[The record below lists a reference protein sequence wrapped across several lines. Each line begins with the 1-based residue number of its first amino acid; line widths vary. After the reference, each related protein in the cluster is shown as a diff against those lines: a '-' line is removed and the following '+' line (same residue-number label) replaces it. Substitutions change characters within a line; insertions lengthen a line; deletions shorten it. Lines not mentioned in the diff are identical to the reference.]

1 MAEEP
6 EEMGPPFGGEFD
18 SIPAAGFDDG
28 NTILAL
34 PSFQGAL
41 EEDSSSLAGY
51 YYYDDI
57 DDDDDGN
64 ESESEEGNDS
74 DDTVVSRDV
83 TTFLGQ
89 PARFAS
95 YQGTAG
101 FMRISFSAADAP
113 PLAGADVVGMIVVH
127 YRYYRFISRTR
138 GGGGPPGVEAPEYG
152 TDVHHVRFLVPAA
165 AIAADPAAA
174 LRLAGASLAADVY
187 PCRARARLQELW
199 SALLAAAPVHV
210 VPPPPPT
217 QLVVT
222 VDVGALVRREDRTR
236 ENVERVIAAL
246 AAEARVVD
254 ASPAIYGLEQPL
266 PAPVVCG
273 VLPRA
278 AKRRRVGD
286 VAVAAAAGEEEGA
299 AEVCAICCDV
309 MLEEQGGL
317 AAWPRCGHVF
327 HGRCLERLLAT
338 VRHSCPLCRNTLSV
352 REG

>member
-28 NTILAL
+28 NAILAL
-34 PSFQGAL
+34 PSFRGAL
-41 EEDSSSLAGY
+41 EEDSSSLAVY

-57 DDDDDGN
+57 DDDDDGS

-101 FMRISFSAADAP
+101 FMRISFSAATDAP

-127 YRYYRFISRTR
+127 YRYYRFISR
-138 GGGGPPGVEAPEYG
+138 PHGVEAPDYR

-165 AIAADPAAA
+165 AVAADPAAA

-187 PCRARARLQELW
+187 PRGRARARLQALW
-199 SALLAAAPVHV
+199 SALLTAAPVRV
-210 VPPPPPT
+210 VPATT

-222 VDVGALVRREDRTR
+222 VDVGALVRREDRTP

-246 AAEARVVD
+246 AAEASEVD
-254 ASPAIYGLEQPL
+254 ASPPSIWGQEQHL
-266 PAPVVCG
+266 PAPVRRGG

-286 VAVAAAAGEEEGA
+286 AASAAAEGDDA
-299 AEVCAICCDV
+299 DEVCAICCDV
-309 MLEEQGGL
+309 MREEQGAL
-317 AAWPRCGHVF
+317 AAWPRCNHVF

-338 VRHSCPLCRNTLSV
+338 VRHRCPLCRNTLSV